1 MNIDPQTLELTK
13 PAQKAQGG
21 ERVPAVETARKPDP
35 RPGKPVRAPDAALA
49 VARQIEAYLR
59 SNSRSVEF
67 SVDADSGRTVVS
79 VRDKETGELIRQI
92 PGDEVLR
99 ISQAMKELT
108 SLLDETA

>member
-1 MNIDPQTLELTK
+1 MNVDSLTQELTK
-13 PAQKAQGG
+13 VAKKAPAG
-21 ERVPAVETARKPDP
+21 ERVPAVEAAPAP
-35 RPGKPVRAPDAALA
+35 APPAEKPVQAPDAARA

-59 SNSRSVEF
+59 SNGRSVEF

-99 ISQAMKELT
+99 IAQAMKELT
-108 SLLDETA
+108 SLIDETA

>member
-1 MNIDPQTLELTK
+1 MNIDPLTQELTK
-13 PAQKAQGG
+13 AAQKAPAG
-21 ERVPAVETARKPDP
+21 ERVPAVETAKKPEPRAEKPVPAPDP
-35 RPGKPVRAPDAALA
+35 ARA

-99 ISQAMKELT
+99 IAQAMKELT